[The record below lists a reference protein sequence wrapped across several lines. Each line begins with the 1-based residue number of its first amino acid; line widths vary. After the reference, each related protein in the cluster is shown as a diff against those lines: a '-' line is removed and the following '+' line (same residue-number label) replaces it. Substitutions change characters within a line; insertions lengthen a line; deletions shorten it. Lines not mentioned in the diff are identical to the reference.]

1 MKKHILII
9 AWLMM
14 IPWVLSAQ
22 QELNQYLEIAA
33 EQNPG
38 LRAKFSEYLAALE
51 KAPQAGALPDPQ
63 LAFGYFISPVET
75 RVGPQ
80 QIRISATQMFPW
92 FGTLETSE
100 NLAIQSAKAKYEVF
114 LEAKSKLFNDVRS
127 NYFNLY
133 FNRRAIEISLENLE
147 ILSSF
152 RELANIKVQSGKASA
167 VDQYR
172 IEMEIAD
179 LENQLA
185 LLVDNQHVLEIM
197 FRNQL
202 NADKELD
209 IVLPEVL
216 WTGDINL
223 TKMQAMD
230 SVKSNNHQL
239 LTISLQ
245 DQALDFRRELA
256 EKSGSPGFSIG
267 IDYIMVGKGENNL
280 AGTDAVLFPKI
291 GITIPLYRNKYKAMV
306 NEVIFL
312 KEARASEETEKIN
325 FLETILERTWKDY
338 LDADRR
344 ISLYLSQQNLASD
357 ALKLLET
364 EYATAS
370 INFEEILRME
380 RKLLIYGLELERARS
395 DKQAAISFINYL
407 MGK

>member
-80 QIRISATQMFPW
+80 QFRISATQMFPW

-216 WTGDINL
+216 WTGDIDL

-312 KEARASEETEKIN
+312 KEAKVSEETEKIN

-338 LDADRR
+338 LDSDRR

-357 ALKLLET
+357 ALNLLET
-364 EYATAS
+364 EYTTAS

-380 RKLLIYGLELERARS
+380 RKLLVYGLELERARS